1 MIMLLSVGWSLAPQV
16 LELRVMTI
24 GESQI
29 AEADLEA
36 HTLLFLSAVL
46 PELGS
51 CFRFGEYYLQ
61 NEARGRSCLLAL
73 LSKDVPAS
81 IFHTLSS
88 FHQVLG
94 SSRHSFGVFLISLF
108 SLCYCP

>member
-1 MIMLLSVGWSLAPQV
+1 
-16 LELRVMTI
+16 
-24 GESQI
+24 
-29 AEADLEA
+29 
-36 HTLLFLSAVL
+36 
-46 PELGS
+46 
-51 CFRFGEYYLQ
+51 LQ

-108 SLCYCP
+108 SLCYCPWFWTPLFSTVPTKKRLQSKSKWGMSSQITYCIFPDDQWYP